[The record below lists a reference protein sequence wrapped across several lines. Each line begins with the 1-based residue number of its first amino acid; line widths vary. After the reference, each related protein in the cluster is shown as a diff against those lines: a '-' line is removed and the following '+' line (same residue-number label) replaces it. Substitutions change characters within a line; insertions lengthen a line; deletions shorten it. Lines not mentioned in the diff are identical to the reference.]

1 MSWTSTTVVKL
12 HISLNHHTGHKTEAK
27 GNHTPE
33 KVTDYI
39 DLYKGKAKVYM
50 STPWTMPI
58 DNLSERTLEV
68 AWKEETICR
77 YGMYIHNKKGWP
89 GWGVT
94 LMQNRCLLKKRPS
107 FMIWYSLK
115 EATELLKHRW
125 AMAVKRVPGPWLL
138 GCKHCSEHCQRNN
151 TSANEERWAQKDH
164 KFGKTIA
171 EFNYRMR

>member
-1 MSWTSTTVVKL
+1 MSWTSTAVVKI
-12 HISLNHHTGHKTEAK
+12 HISLNHHPGHKTEAK
-27 GNHTPE
+27 GNHTPQ

-39 DLYKGKAKVYM
+39 DLYKGKAYM
-50 STPWTMPI
+50 STPRTMPI

-77 YGMYIHNKKGWP
+77 YGMYIHNKKGWH

-94 LMQNRCLLKKRPS
+94 MMQPRCLLKKRPS

-138 GCKHCSEHCQRNN
+138 GY
-151 TSANEERWAQKDH
+151 
-164 KFGKTIA
+164 TIA
-171 EFNYRMR
+171 LSTVNATIPAQMRKDGHKRITSLVKLVPNSTTGCDS